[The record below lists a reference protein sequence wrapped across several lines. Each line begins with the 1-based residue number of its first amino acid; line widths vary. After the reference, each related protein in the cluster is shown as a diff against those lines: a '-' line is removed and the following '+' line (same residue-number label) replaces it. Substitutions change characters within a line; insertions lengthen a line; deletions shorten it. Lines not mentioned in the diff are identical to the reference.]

1 MECFA
6 FARLMLGRPYSSRW
20 LQVGRRHTQH
30 WALQQANQ
38 ALLVCP
44 YCGNPC
50 RDRSALRSHIRDVC
64 SHLTADFMQP
74 GFVREVS
81 QAALDADP
89 RYAPLHV
96 VRAR

>member
-1 MECFA
+1 
-6 FARLMLGRPYSSRW
+6 
-20 LQVGRRHTQH
+20 VGKRHTQH

-44 YCGNPC
+44 YCGHPC
-50 RDRSALRSHIRDVC
+50 RDRSALRSHIRDAC

-81 QAALDADP
+81 QTALDADP